1 MAVAGIIDAA
11 MIPISTQQEDLYLK
25 QRRAMV
31 DTQLRR
37 RGIRDERVLE
47 AMLQVPRHEFVLDS
61 YRAQAYEDHPIPIGE
76 DQTVSQPFIVAVCLQ
91 ALELKETESVLEIG
105 TGSGYQAALLA
116 LLARNVYTVERHPSL
131 AHIAEATL
139 GRLGLTNIRLA
150 VGDGSQGWR
159 EYSPYDAVLVSAAAP
174 RIPQSLLEQLSGTGR
189 MVIPVGTQHTQEL
202 QLIRKRGGEYS
213 AETLEGCR
221 FVPLVG
227 TEGF

>member
-1 MAVAGIIDAA
+1 MNSRPQNEEAYVA
-11 MIPISTQQEDLYLK
+11 E
-25 QRRAMV
+25 REAMV

-37 RGIRDERVLE
+37 RGIRDQRVLE
-47 AMLQVPRHEFVLDS
+47 AMLQIPRHEFVLQS
-61 YRAQAYEDHPIPIGE
+61 YRTQAYEDHPIPIGE
-76 DQTVSQPFIVAVCLQ
+76 DQTVSQPFIVAVSLQ
-91 ALELKETESVLEIG
+91 ALALNRTESVLEIG
-105 TGSGYQAALLA
+105 TGSGYQTALLA
-116 LLARNVYTVERHPSL
+116 LLARTVYTVERHPSL
-131 AHIAEATL
+131 AHTAEATL
-139 GRLGLTNIRLA
+139 ARMGFTNIRFA

-174 RIPQSLLEQLSGTGR
+174 RAPQSLFEQLSDTGR

>member
-1 MAVAGIIDAA
+1 MNSRPVQNEEARVAER
-11 MIPISTQQEDLYLK
+11 Q
-25 QRRAMV
+25 AMV

-47 AMLQVPRHEFVLDS
+47 AMLRVPRHEFVLDLCRS
-61 YRAQAYEDHPIPIGE
+61 QAYEDHPIPIGE
-76 DQTVSQPFIVAVCLQ
+76 DQTVSQPFIVAVSLQ
-91 ALELKETESVLEIG
+91 ALALKGTESVLEIG
-105 TGSGYQAALLA
+105 TGSGYQTALLG
-116 LLARNVYTVERHPSL
+116 LLARNVYTVERYPSL
-131 AHIAEATL
+131 AHVAEATL
-139 GRLGLTNIRLA
+139 GHLGFTNILFA

-174 RIPQSLLEQLSGTGR
+174 RIPQSLLEQLSDSGR

-202 QLIRKRGGEYS
+202 QLVRKRSGEYS